1 MPQRKSE
8 KNNMKIYRDGRVQ
21 DKILDRIERQEK
33 KKAFDQER
41 FLRFKL
47 SEVHN
52 KLYQKLLVEKV
63 IETEDPAAIS
73 ASLLS
78 GLKKA
83 LNSSEFDFKYFVAP
97 IRDLV
102 PRPNPYSLY
111 MTQYIMEVLINS
123 PAVIEVY
130 GTDLEIYKKINE
142 VISKIQIHFE
152 NTEQEVLAQV
162 ASNKSL
168 IPGSRDYEIA
178 VDQLLRKKVGDPQQ

>member
-1 MPQRKSE
+1 
-8 KNNMKIYRDGRVQ
+8 MKIYRDGRVQ

-47 SEVHN
+47 AEVHN

-73 ASLLS
+73 SSLLS

-123 PAVIEVY
+123 PAVIEIY

-142 VISKIQIHFE
+142 VISKIQIKFE

>member
-1 MPQRKSE
+1 
-8 KNNMKIYRDGRVQ
+8 MKIYRDGRVQ

-47 SEVHN
+47 PEVHN
-52 KLYQKLLVEKV
+52 KLYQKLLVDKI
-63 IETEDPAAIS
+63 IETDDPASIS
-73 ASLLS
+73 ASILS

-83 LNSSEFDFKYFVAP
+83 LHSTEFDFKYFVAP

-111 MTQYIMEVLINS
+111 MTQYVMEVLIDS
-123 PAVIEVY
+123 PAVIEIY

-142 VISKIQIHFE
+142 VISKIQIQFE
-152 NTEQEVLAQV
+152 NTEREVLSQV
-162 ASNKSL
+162 EANKSL
-168 IPGSRDYEIA
+168 IPGSREYEIA